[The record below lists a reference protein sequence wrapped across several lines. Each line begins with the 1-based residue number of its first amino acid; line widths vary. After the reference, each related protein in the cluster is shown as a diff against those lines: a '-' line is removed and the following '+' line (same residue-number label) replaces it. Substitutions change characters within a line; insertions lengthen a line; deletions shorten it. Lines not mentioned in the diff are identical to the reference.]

1 MEMNIP
7 TNILDMYVDGILVGS
22 QTPFDIDE
30 NHFLMGVDRY
40 AAFYWGNQTQ
50 SGTFFADNVY
60 LWTPSLTL
68 FLDFED
74 GLLPVEHGWLEVP
87 CSSPPPP
94 PPPVPESSTMLL
106 LASGLVGLAGFRKLR
121 NR

>member
-1 MEMNIP
+1 MNIP
-7 TNILDMYVDGILVGS
+7 TNLVDMYVDGVLVGS
-22 QTPFDIDE
+22 QTPFDIEE

-68 FLDFED
+68 SLDFED
-74 GLLPVEHGWLEVP
+74 GCLPSEHGWVEVP
-87 CSSPPPP
+87 YFPPPN
-94 PPPVPESSTMLL
+94 PVPEPATMLL
-106 LASGLVGLAGFRKLR
+106 LASGLVGLAGFRRKFR
-121 NR
+121 RA